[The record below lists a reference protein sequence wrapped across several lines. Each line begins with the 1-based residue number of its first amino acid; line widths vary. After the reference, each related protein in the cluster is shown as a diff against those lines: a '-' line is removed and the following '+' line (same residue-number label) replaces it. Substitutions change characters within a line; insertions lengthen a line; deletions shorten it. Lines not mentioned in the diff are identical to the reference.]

1 MAPRKS
7 SDIQILKDNK
17 KVLILDAA
25 LKTFAS
31 HGYEGATI
39 SMITKEAGMSKGLLY
54 TYYNS
59 KEQLLD
65 EIIDFGLKKAAVS
78 LDKTPGGQITSKEIF
93 SSNLRNIVQLFME
106 EADFWRLYSML
117 ILQTKTSEKFQ
128 QKMKAFLE
136 QYLGL
141 YMTYFQQKNS
151 KKPMAEALL
160 FGAVLDGLMFD
171 LMVMQ
176 GNYPVDE
183 VIEMIIEKFA

>member
-93 SSNLRNIVQLFME
+93 SDNLRNIIQLFME